1 MRLLAVVML
10 ASAACG
16 RFGFASL
23 TLVHEPP
30 NMRCLATW
38 KGIAYEASGPIPTDI
53 PADEFF
59 VAANNVDLAADYF
72 VRIEPR

>member
-1 MRLLAVVML
+1 ML